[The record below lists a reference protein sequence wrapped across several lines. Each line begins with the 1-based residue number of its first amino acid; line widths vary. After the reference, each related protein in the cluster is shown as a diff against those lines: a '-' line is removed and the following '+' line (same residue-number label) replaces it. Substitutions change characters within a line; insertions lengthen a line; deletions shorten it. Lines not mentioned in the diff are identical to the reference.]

1 MLSQKLPSSFFLPHH
16 VPCLISLPFAVI
28 HLSLIFFLPLPPT
41 VLFSFCFFSVLLHF
55 PPSLQVSLL
64 APQQLINLPE
74 KLRSP
79 RRYRCKGK
87 GAEIN
92 QDSSWRRATAVT
104 SFWRVQRLMGDHH
117 YLSCSTL
124 PCPCVFLS
132 SWEEAQ
138 PLSSDFMAT
147 FTLSA
152 DHMALD
158 CCPDCQFD
166 YENQTSPS
174 EQKQTAGLDSRH
186 IKVHVHIIKHRQ
198 MLPYSRGIFQL
209 SWLYALCE
217 NQ

>member
-1 MLSQKLPSSFFLPHH
+1 MLSPKLPSSFFLPHH

-41 VLFSFCFFSVLLHF
+41 VLSSFCFFSVLLHF

-74 KLRSP
+74 KPRSP

-124 PCPCVFLS
+124 PRPCVFLS

-138 PLSSDFMAT
+138 PLSSGFMAT

-152 DHMALD
+152 DHMPLD
-158 CCPDCQFD
+158 WCPDCSLTMKTKPLHLNRQ
-166 YENQTSPS
+166 
-174 EQKQTAGLDSRH
+174 QTAGL
-186 IKVHVHIIKHRQ
+186 
-198 MLPYSRGIFQL
+198 
-209 SWLYALCE
+209 W
-217 NQ
+217 